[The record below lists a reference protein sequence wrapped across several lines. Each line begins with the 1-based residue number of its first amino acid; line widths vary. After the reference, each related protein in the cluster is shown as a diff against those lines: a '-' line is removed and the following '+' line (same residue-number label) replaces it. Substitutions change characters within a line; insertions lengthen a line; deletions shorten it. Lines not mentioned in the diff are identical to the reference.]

1 MPKNPKIQK
10 VLVLGSGPIVIGQA
24 AEFDYAGTQACRAL
38 KEEGVEVVL
47 VNSNPATIM
56 TDKDIADHVY
66 IEPLNIASVTQVIQ
80 KERPDSILPTLGG
93 QTGLN
98 LAMNLHE
105 QGILDQYG
113 VRLLGTSPE
122 SIRKAEDRQGFK
134 DAMEEIGQPC
144 VTSDVVESVEDAVAF
159 AGRIGYP
166 VIVRPAY
173 TLGGTGGGIAYD
185 EPGLREIADRGIHLS
200 RVGQVLIERS
210 IAGWKEIEFEV
221 MRDSAGNVIQI
232 CSMENIDPVGVHTG
246 DSIVVAPTQ
255 TLANREYQML
265 RSASLDI
272 ISALKIEGGCNVQLA
287 LNPDSFEYAVIEV
300 NPRVSRSSALASKA
314 TGYPIAKVAAK
325 IALGYTL
332 DEIPNAVTG
341 KTTACFEPTLDY
353 CVLKIPRLPFDKFAT
368 ASRTLGTQM
377 KATGEVMAIGNS
389 FEGALMKAIRSLE
402 LPVKSLRLPGLDELY
417 TEDIEDRLVNIDD
430 QRLFIVAE
438 ALRRGFS
445 PEKINKI
452 TQYDLWF
459 LDRFQNI
466 VDMEDR
472 LERGRLDPDTLRQ
485 AKEMG
490 FSDAWIAAL
499 AGKERAEIK
508 ALRERQGL
516 VPAFKMVDTCAA
528 EFEAQTPYYYST
540 YDAENEAAEPL
551 HLPDVGELAPD
562 IPRAPY
568 LSASQGEAH
577 RTQAARE
584 KRKVLVLGS
593 GPIRIG
599 QGIEFDYCSVHSVWA
614 FKRLGYETII
624 INNNPETVS
633 TDFDVA
639 DKLYFEPLTPEDV
652 EAVVELEKPWG
663 AVVQFGGQTA
673 IKLAKA
679 LTDMGVPILGTSS
692 DGVDAAEDRER
703 FDEILQQCRIPRAA
717 GKTVFTTEEALAAAH
732 EVGYPV
738 LVRPSYVLGGQG
750 MEIAY
755 NDRNIVE
762 FMKIINMTEQEH
774 PILVDKYLMGREVE
788 VDGVFDGE
796 DILIPGVME
805 HVERA
810 GVHSGDSISVY
821 PPLHIE
827 EKHKQTILQYT
838 YDLAKALGVIGLINI
853 QFILY
858 DDQVYVIEV
867 NPRSSRTIPY
877 ISKVT
882 GVPIID
888 LATKVMLGQ
897 KLKDLG
903 YGTGIYPEA
912 SYYAVKM
919 PVFSFEKLTDVDTGL
934 GPEMKSTG
942 ECLGLAESFP
952 QALLKAFK
960 GANMRVPKRD
970 GRVIVTVKDEDKGEI
985 VGIARGMAD
994 MGIEILA
1001 TSGTADA
1008 LEAAGVQCRRVARVS
1023 EAHPNILDM
1032 IASGSVDLVINT
1044 PTRGRKHSS
1053 DGFKIRRSAVEHSVP
1068 CVTAIDTARAILTV
1082 REQGRS
1088 ADLRPIDITT
1098 I

>member
-1 MPKNPKIQK
+1 MPKNPNIKK

-38 KEEGVEVVL
+38 KEEGIEVVL

-66 IEPLNIASVTQVIQ
+66 IEPLNIPSVTQVIE
-80 KERPDSILPTLGG
+80 KEKPDSILPTLGG

-98 LAMNLHE
+98 LAMALYE
-105 QGILDQYG
+105 DGTLEKYG
-113 VRLLGTSPE
+113 VKLLGTSPD

-134 DAMEEIGQPC
+134 DCMESIGQPC
-144 VTSDVVESVEDAVAF
+144 VTSEVVESVEDAVAF
-159 AGRIGYP
+159 AEKIGYP

-185 EPGLREIADRGIHLS
+185 RASLEEISDRGIHLS
-200 RVGQVLIERS
+200 RVGQVLIERC

-221 MRDSAGNVIQI
+221 MRDGAGNVITV

-255 TLANREYQML
+255 TLANKEYQML
-265 RSASLDI
+265 RTAALDI
-272 ISALKIEGGCNVQLA
+272 ITALEIEGGCNVQFA
-287 LNPDSFEYAVIEV
+287 LNPDSYEYAVIEV

-325 IALGYTL
+325 IALGYHL

-353 CVLKIPRLPFDKFAT
+353 CVLKIPRLPFDKFTT

-377 KATGEVMAIGNS
+377 KATGEVMAIANS

-402 LPVKSLRLPGLDELY
+402 LNVRALKLDKLEGLY
-417 TEDIEDRLVNIDD
+417 TDEIEDLLVQVTDE
-430 QRLFIVAE
+430 RLFVVAE

-445 PEKINKI
+445 PQKINHI
-452 TQYDLWF
+452 TKMDIWF
-459 LDRFQNI
+459 LEGFQRI
-466 VDMEDR
+466 IDMENE
-472 LERGRLDPDTLRQ
+472 LERCKGVPSADTLKR
-485 AKEMG
+485 AKEMCFADSYIG
-490 FSDAWIAAL
+490 TL
-499 AGKERAEIK
+499 CGMKQAEVK
-508 ALRERQGL
+508 ALREKYGI
-516 VPAFKMVDTCAA
+516 VPSFKMVDTCAA
-528 EFEAQTPYYYST
+528 EFDAETPYYYSS
-540 YDAENEAAEPL
+540 YDGENEAVETS
-551 HLPDVGELAPD
+551 D
-562 IPRAPY
+562 R
-568 LSASQGEAH
+568 
-577 RTQAARE
+577 
-584 KRKVLVLGS
+584 KKVLVLGS

-614 FKRLGYETII
+614 FKRMGFETII

-633 TDFDVA
+633 TEFDVA
-639 DKLYFEPLTPEDV
+639 DKLYFEPLTAEDV
-652 EAVVELEKPWG
+652 QNIVEQEKPWG

-679 LTDMGVPILGTSS
+679 LTEMGVQILGTSA

-703 FDEILQQCRIPRAA
+703 FDEILEKCGIPRAK
-717 GKTVFTTEEALAAAH
+717 GRTVFTTQEALQAAN
-732 EVGYPV
+732 ELGYPV

-755 NDRNIVE
+755 NDRNIE
-762 FMKIINMTEQEH
+762 DFMKIINMTVQEH
-774 PILVDKYLMGREVE
+774 PILIDKYLMGRELE

-796 DILIPGVME
+796 DILIPGIME

-810 GVHSGDSISVY
+810 GVHSGDSIAVY
-821 PPLHIE
+821 PPINLE
-827 EKHKQTILQYT
+827 DKHRELILKHT
-838 YDLAKALGVIGLINI
+838 KNMAKHLNVIGLINA
-853 QFILY
+853 QYILY
-858 DDQVYVIEV
+858 NDDIYVIEV

-903 YGTGIYPEA
+903 YGTGIYKEA
-912 SYYAVKM
+912 DYYAVKA

-942 ECLGLAESFP
+942 EVLGLAETYP

-960 GANMRVPKRD
+960 GCGLRVPKR
-970 GRVIVTVKDEDKGEI
+970 GSRVIVTVKDEDKPEMI
-985 VGIARGMAD
+985 GIARGFEE
-994 MGIEILA
+994 MGIEIYA
-1001 TSGTADA
+1001 TSGTCDA
-1008 LEAAGVQCRRVARVS
+1008 LTAAGIACKRVNRVS
-1023 EAHPNILDM
+1023 QSHPNILDM
-1032 IASGSVDLVINT
+1032 IQSGTVDLIINT
-1044 PTRGRKHSS
+1044 PTKGRKHDS
-1053 DGFKIRRSAVEHSVP
+1053 DGFKIRRSAVEHSVA
-1068 CVTAIDTARAILTV
+1068 CVTAIDTARAVLTV
-1082 REQGRS
+1082 REQSRS
-1088 ADLRPIDITT
+1088 EDLTPIDITK

>member
-1 MPKNPKIQK
+1 MPKNPEIKK

-38 KEEGVEVVL
+38 KEEGLEVVL

-66 IEPLNIASVTQVIQ
+66 IEPLNIPTVTQVIE

-98 LAMNLHE
+98 LAMALHE
-105 QGILDQYG
+105 NGTLAKYG
-113 VRLLGTSPE
+113 VKLLGTSPE

-134 DAMEEIGQPC
+134 DCMEEIGQPC
-144 VTSDVVESVEDAVAF
+144 VTSEVVESVEDAVSF
-159 AGRIGYP
+159 ANAIGYP

-185 EPGLREIADRGIHLS
+185 EPSLREIADRGINLS
-200 RVGQVLIERS
+200 RVNQVLIERC
-210 IAGWKEIEFEV
+210 IAGWKEVEFEV
-221 MRDSAGNVIQI
+221 LRDSAGNVITV

-255 TLANREYQML
+255 TLSNEEFQML
-265 RSASLDI
+265 RTAALDI
-272 ISALKIEGGCNVQLA
+272 ISALKIEGGCNCQFA

-325 IALGYTL
+325 VALGYTL

-353 CVLKIPRLPFDKFAT
+353 CVLKIPRLPFDKFTT

-377 KATGEVMAIGNS
+377 KATGEVMAIANS

-402 LPVKSLRLPGLDELY
+402 LNVRALKLDKLDDLY
-417 TEDIEDRLVNIDD
+417 TDEVEDLLAQVTDE
-430 QRLFIVAE
+430 RLFVVAE
-438 ALRRGFS
+438 ALRRGVS
-445 PEKINKI
+445 PRKVNQI
-452 TQYDLWF
+452 TKMDMWF
-459 LDRFQNI
+459 LDGFKRI
-466 VDMEDR
+466 IDMEER
-472 LERGRLDPDTLRQ
+472 LKACRGVPDVDTLKE
-485 AKEMG
+485 AKEMCFADSYIG
-490 FSDAWIAAL
+490 NLCGMEQKDV
-499 AGKERAEIK
+499 K
-508 ALRERQGL
+508 ALREKYGI
-516 VPAFKMVDTCAA
+516 VPSFKMVDTCAA
-528 EFEAQTPYYYST
+528 EFDAETPYYYCT
-540 YDAENEAAEPL
+540 YDGENEA
-551 HLPDVGELAPD
+551 DGGEHD
-562 IPRAPY
+562 R
-568 LSASQGEAH
+568 
-577 RTQAARE
+577 
-584 KRKVLVLGS
+584 KKVLVLGS

-614 FKRLGYETII
+614 LKKLGYETII
-624 INNNPETVS
+624 VNNNPETVS

-639 DKLYFEPLTPEDV
+639 DKLYFEPLTAEDV
-652 EAVVELEKPWG
+652 QNIVEQEKPDG

-703 FDEILQQCRIPRAA
+703 FDEILNQCRIPRAK
-717 GKTVFTTEEALAAAH
+717 GRTVFTTEEALQAAN
-732 EVGYPV
+732 EIGYPV

-755 NDRNIVE
+755 NDRNITD
-762 FMKIINMTEQEH
+762 FMRIINRTVQEH
-774 PILVDKYLMGREVE
+774 PILIDKYLMGREVE

-796 DILIPGVME
+796 DILIPGIME
-805 HVERA
+805 HIERA

-821 PPLHIE
+821 PTIHVE
-827 EKHKQTILQYT
+827 EKHKETILRYT
-838 YDLAKALGVIGLINI
+838 RDLAKALGVIGLINI
-853 QFILY
+853 QFIIY
-858 DDQVYVIEV
+858 NDDVYVIEV

-888 LATKVMLGQ
+888 LATKVMVGQ
-897 KLKDLG
+897 KLRDLG
-903 YGTGIYPEA
+903 YGTGIYKEA
-912 SYYAVKM
+912 DYYAVKM

-942 ECLGLAESFP
+942 EVLGIAESFP

-960 GANMRVPKRD
+960 GANMRVPKKG
-970 GRVIVTVKDEDKGEI
+970 GRIIVTVKDEDKHEI
-985 VGIARGMAD
+985 VGIARGFAD

-1001 TSGTADA
+1001 TAGTCEALHEAD
-1008 LEAAGVQCRRVARVS
+1008 VPCTQVARVS
-1023 EAHPNILDM
+1023 EAHPNISDM
-1032 IASGSVDLVINT
+1032 IASGTIDLVINT
-1044 PTRGRKHSS
+1044 PTKGRRHDT
-1053 DGFKIRRSAVEHSVP
+1053 DGFKIRRATVEHSVG
-1068 CVTAIDTARAILTV
+1068 CVTAIDTARAMLTV
-1082 REQGRS
+1082 REQSRS
-1088 ADLRPIDITT
+1088 ADLRPIDVTT